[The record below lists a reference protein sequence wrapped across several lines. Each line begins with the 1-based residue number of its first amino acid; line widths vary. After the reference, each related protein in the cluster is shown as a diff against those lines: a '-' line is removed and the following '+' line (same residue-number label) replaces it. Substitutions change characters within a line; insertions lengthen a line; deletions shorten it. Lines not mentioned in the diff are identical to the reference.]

1 MSALA
6 TMHAPSTVIEPRS
19 AVAHIRNVTAPDT
32 RNAAYQEL
40 KSRIHQ
46 DLLNRLNLDRLTRV
60 KREDAEPEIRSLIG
74 GMLERERD
82 RTPLSLYERESL
94 VGDVLHE
101 LFGLGPLEVLLAD
114 PTISDIQIG
123 RASCRERV

>member
-1 MSALA
+1 MTSLSLVAERPSA
-6 TMHAPSTVIEPRS
+6 VEPRPS
-19 AVAHIRNVTAPDT
+19 AVDT
-32 RNAAYQEL
+32 RNATYQEL
-40 KSRIHQ
+40 KSRIHR

-82 RTPLSLYERESL
+82 KTPLSLYERESI
-94 VGDVLHE
+94 VADVLHE

-114 PTISDIQIG
+114 GAGQDVEQ
-123 RASCRERV
+123 RRLA